1 MLKKVV
7 TAFLCSAF
15 LLSVY
20 LFNST
25 PIVTGVERIE
35 VYLYSSSSNAVIK
48 TVEVKEFA
56 FISNVKGECV
66 KLKAKDFDL
75 ENFLS
80 GYGAQVVLTESFD
93 GGKSFYAYSPKIRYR
108 ETVCG
113 KRVNLQV
120 AIRGQTV
127 TVGSPIIYGSF

>member
-1 MLKKVV
+1 MLKKII
-7 TAFLCSAF
+7 TAFLCMVF
-15 LLSVY
+15 ILCVY
-20 LFNST
+20 LFNSA
-25 PIVTGVERIE
+25 PIVSGVEKIE

-48 TVEVKEFA
+48 TVDVNEFY
-56 FISNVKGECV
+56 FISNLKGECV
-66 KLKAKDFDL
+66 KLKAEDFDL

-93 GGKSFYAYSPKIRYR
+93 GGKSYYAYSPKIRYR
-108 ETVCG
+108 ESVCG
-113 KRVNLQV
+113 KQVNLQV